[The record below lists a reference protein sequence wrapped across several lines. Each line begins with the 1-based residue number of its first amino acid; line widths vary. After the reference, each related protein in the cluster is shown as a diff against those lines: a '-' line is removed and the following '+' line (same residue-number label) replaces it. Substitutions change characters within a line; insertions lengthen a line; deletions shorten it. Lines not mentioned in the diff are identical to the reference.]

1 MTSESPVL
9 SVSDLVVE
17 YVTDGYA
24 IRPLDGF
31 CMEAAASEL
40 LALVGPSGSGK
51 TTLLSVLSAMIPA
64 TSGTVTM
71 NGTNV
76 LKLGGRELEDFRR
89 SQIGIVFQGFNLV
102 PSLSARE
109 NVAAPLLIA
118 GVRRGEALRRADAV
132 LDEVDMADRAHHRPS
147 RLSGGQQQRVAVARG
162 LVGDPK
168 ILLADEPTANLDL
181 ISAEAVIGL
190 LQALRDRGRTIIIST
205 HDARLLPAADRVVEM
220 TQEPTQ
226 PEETSKLAN
235 FAAGEVIFRQSDPSD
250 YVYEIRSGTI
260 EVIRELVGGGE
271 ERLATREAGNYV
283 GELGPILGFP
293 RSAMVRAVSE
303 VSLAPLTAQQFKAKT
318 STHSRGSD

>member
-293 RSAMVRAVSE
+293 RSATVRAVSK
-303 VSLAPLTAQQFKAKT
+303 VSLAPLTAHQFKAKT

>member
-1 MTSESPVL
+1 MTTQHPVL
-9 SVSDLVVE
+9 SVSELVVE
-17 YVTDGYA
+17 YITDGYA

-31 CMEAAASEL
+31 CMEARASEL

-64 TSGTVTM
+64 TGGSVTM
-71 NGTNV
+71 NGTDV
-76 LKLGGRELEDFRR
+76 LSLSGRALEDFRR
-89 SQIGIVFQGFNLV
+89 SHIGIVFQGFNLV

-118 GVRRGEALRRADAV
+118 GVRRSEALKRADAV
-132 LDEVDMADRAHHRPS
+132 LEEVDMADRGNHRPN

-162 LVGDPK
+162 LVGDPE

-190 LQALRDRGRTIIIST
+190 LRGLRDRGRTIIIST

-220 TQEPTQ
+220 TQMPTQ
-226 PEETSKLAN
+226 PEEKSELLS
-235 FAAGEVIFRQSDPSD
+235 FAAGDVVFRQSDPSD

-260 EVIRELVGGGE
+260 EVIRELAGGAE

-293 RSAMVRAVSE
+293 RSATVRAVSD
-303 VSLAPLTAQQFKAKT
+303 VSLALLTAQQFKKKT
-318 STHSRGSD
+318 SSLTRGH